1 MVGLVVFGAQVLAL
15 KSLTDTAH
23 QSNKEK
29 DSLIEHLRR
38 SDGSRWANVVLMG
51 RWMAKSN

>member
-1 MVGLVVFGAQVLAL
+1 VLGLVVFGAQVLAL